1 MRFALEMFN
10 SFITSGATDM
20 RKILR
25 IFYAYRHYTVPYHE
39 FAKSVIL
46 GDYRFYKEERSPI
59 LNIFDITATRNASHF
74 TTLRI
79 LNFLIAYADTE
90 QVGEGY
96 VELNKL
102 ISAFA
107 DSFDNED
114 DCLKTILK
122 LIQLRRQLI
131 ELDTRRVDSLAG
143 AYTVRITSAGRYYLK
158 YLCHSFEYL
167 DLIWQDTP
175 FTTRTVSTSLAKLIY
190 STEFEDRFHRVEVF
204 LGYLGEHEKRE
215 LAECGINENEGAFGP
230 FMSHIK
236 TDFQKQKAEIIKRVR
251 LYERNLKD

>member
-1 MRFALEMFN
+1 MFN

-25 IFYAYRHYTVPYHE
+25 IYNTYKYYTVPYHE

-59 LNIFDITATRNASHF
+59 LNLFDLTATRNASHF

-79 LNFLIAYADTE
+79 LNFLVAYADTE
-90 QVGEGY
+90 QTGEGY

-143 AYTVRITSAGRYYLK
+143 AYTIRITSSGRYYLK
-158 YLCHSFEYL
+158 YLCHTLEYL
-167 DLIWQDTP
+167 DLVWQDTP
-175 FTTRTVSTSLAKLIY
+175 FTMRAISASLAKLIY
-190 STEFEDRFHRVEVF
+190 STEIDDRFHRVEI
-204 LGYLGEHEKRE
+204 YLKYLNEHEQRE
-215 LAECGINENEGAFGP
+215 LTECGIGEHKGAFGP
-230 FMSHIK
+230 FMPQIK
-236 TDFQKQKAEIIKRVR
+236 TDFQKQRVEILKKIR
-251 LYERNLKD
+251 LYARNLRD